1 MFLGFMLVLDGFKSF
16 GRVTVQRAARD
27 RTSRSHH
34 CGSAKAVHQ
43 GSGRQDKTQQLI
55 LLFRNNCYT
64 ETLLVPS
71 CTWSF
76 MAFGFGAICVVQANS
91 CLSLDPCFLLF
102 FQLISK
108 VVADVSW
115 SLILFIKNCCL
126 LILDLFK
133 QLFKEVVDNVVSWSW
148 LFLEFSWTFPGHV
161 LDNSWKLSGKFLEI
175 S

>member
-91 CLSLDPCFLLF
+91 CLSLDPCFF
-102 FQLISK
+102 
-108 VVADVSW
+108 VVFSID
-115 SLILFIKNCCL
+115 
-126 LILDLFK
+126 FK
-133 QLFKEVVDNVVSWSW
+133 GCS
-148 LFLEFSWTFPGHV
+148 
-161 LDNSWKLSGKFLEI
+161 
-175 S
+175 